1 MVSQPV
7 ILMIEDD
14 HEIASLTANFL
25 RQNRL
30 KVSVAHDAKTAHA
43 VFAQTRPDI
52 VLLDIMLPD
61 EDGLSIL
68 RRIRSTS
75 KVPVVMLTAL
85 GEETDRVIGLEIGA
99 DDYVTK
105 PFSTRE
111 LLARIRAILRRGP
124 LQHFSNAENSE
135 VYRFEGWSLNRA
147 RRVLSN
153 PQGVIVELTSAEF
166 DLLSI
171 LCKHARRVMDRDQLL
186 DMTQGRASMPFDRSI
201 DTLISRIRRKI
212 ERDPRNPDFIKTVR
226 LGGYLF
232 TPVVSVQ

>member
-14 HEIASLTANFL
+14 HDIASLTANFL
-25 RQNRL
+25 RQNRCR
-30 KVSVAHDAKTAHA
+30 VCVAHDAKTAHA
-43 VFAQTRPDI
+43 VFAQTRPDV

-75 KVPVVMLTAL
+75 KVPVIMLTAL
-85 GEETDRVIGLEIGA
+85 GEVTDRVIGLEIGA

-124 LQHFSNAENSE
+124 LQRFSNSEENE
-135 VYRFEGWSLNRA
+135 VYRFDGWSLNRA

-153 PQGVIVELTSAEF
+153 PQGVMVELTSAEF
-166 DLLSI
+166 DLLSV

>member
-1 MVSQPV
+1 MVSQPI

-14 HEIASLTANFL
+14 REIASLTANFL
-25 RQNRL
+25 RQNGL
-30 KVSVAHDAKTAHA
+30 KVSLAHSAKTAH
-43 VFAQTRPDI
+43 VMFTQTRPDI

-68 RRIRSTS
+68 RRIRSAS
-75 KVPVVMLTAL
+75 KVPVIMLTAL

-111 LLARIRAILRRGP
+111 LLARIRAVLRRGP
-124 LQHFSNAENSE
+124 LQSFSNAEDSG

-147 RRVLSN
+147 RRVLSD
-153 PQGVIVELTSAEF
+153 PQGIIVELTSAEF

-171 LCKHARRVMDRDQLL
+171 FCKHAQRVLDRGQLL
-186 DMTQGRASMPFDRSI
+186 DLTQGRTSVPFDRSI

-212 ERDPRNPDFIKTVR
+212 ERDPRNPDFVKTVR

-232 TPVVSVQ
+232 TPAVSVQ